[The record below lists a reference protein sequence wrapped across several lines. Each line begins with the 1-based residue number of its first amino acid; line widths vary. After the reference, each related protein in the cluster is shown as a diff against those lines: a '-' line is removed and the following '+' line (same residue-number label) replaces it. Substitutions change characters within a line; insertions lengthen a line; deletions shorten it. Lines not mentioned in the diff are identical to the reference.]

1 MSLSLGDNHFA
12 AVPKQPQTFFKLLSA
27 SPQGKG
33 RAPEGTLWCS
43 HQWKEMEEIQSE
55 TPSSQ
60 GASFITCWA
69 VTEQEELPL
78 AGVIPS
84 VHPFREGPPRP
95 QALAGLLE

>member
-1 MSLSLGDNHFA
+1 
-12 AVPKQPQTFFKLLSA
+12 
-27 SPQGKG
+27 
-33 RAPEGTLWCS
+33 
-43 HQWKEMEEIQSE
+43 MEEIQSE

-78 AGVIPS
+78 AGVVPS